1 MAGDRDRAEFVR
13 RLVSARCPELSIA
26 DLEDAFGDGAAPD
39 ASASVLTEIADA
51 VAGAIE
57 ALEERLDI
65 LEKDLPR
72 RVH

>member
-1 MAGDRDRAEFVR
+1 MADDHDRAEFV

-26 DLEDAFGDGAAPD
+26 DLEDPFGDGAAPD
-39 ASASVLTEIADA
+39 ASASVLAEIADA
-51 VAGAIE
+51 VAGAID